1 MGSIPGLD
9 MPLEEVMT
17 TQRAIRRLKP
27 DPVDDALIRRLLEL
41 ALKAPTGSNAQNWE
55 FIVVKDVRVKAKLAR
70 MNRLA
75 FGIYE
80 RIGRRGSRDD
90 PKMLRTFD
98 SVRWQVDHFEETPVV
113 IVACLKGTR
122 LWFPSL
128 LVSSFYGSIFP
139 SVQNFLL
146 AARAVG
152 LGAAL
157 ITLPLWNVFAA
168 RRALGLPR
176 SVVPCAVIPVGWPLG
191 NYGPTRR
198 RPIED
203 VVSID
208 RYGNR
213 AWRSA

>member
-1 MGSIPGLD
+1 MGSIPGLE

-27 DPVDDALIRRLLEL
+27 DPVDDA
-41 ALKAPTGSNAQNWE
+41 
-55 FIVVKDVRVKAKLAR
+55 
-70 MNRLA
+70 
-75 FGIYE
+75 
-80 RIGRRGSRDD
+80 
-90 PKMLRTFD
+90 
-98 SVRWQVDHFEETPVV
+98 
-113 IVACLKGTR
+113 
-122 LWFPSL
+122 
-128 LVSSFYGSIFP
+128 
-139 SVQNFLL
+139 
-146 AARAVG
+146 
-152 LGAAL
+152 
-157 ITLPLWNVFAA
+157 LPLWNVFAA

-208 RYGNR
+208 QYGNR